1 MAEGAVGEGVRPK
14 VKAIGGENIWV
25 EFAGHKNTEYG
36 VELLSMP
43 TRPHPARKGDSIDI
57 PGRDGKLFM
66 DEGAYDR
73 VLVSLRMI
81 ATSGSMDAVNAWL
94 SGSGNLRFGDDPNR
108 AYRAMITKEFATSN
122 RNNRLNGREF
132 TVTFDCEPFRYV
144 YPDSGAVAIAA
155 SGDTIT
161 NPGTVYSLPRI
172 KVTGNGDFTMTVNG
186 YLIEAQGLTGGA
198 IIDCELQEV
207 LSLDGMESRN
217 AYFAMDE
224 FPRLSPGIN
233 AVTWTGSVTS
243 VQIEP
248 RWRYL

>member
-1 MAEGAVGEGVRPK
+1 M
-14 VKAIGGENIWV
+14 KAIGGGNIWV

-43 TRPHPARKGDSIDI
+43 TRPHPARKGESIDI
-57 PGRDGKLFM
+57 PGRDGKMFM

-81 ATSGSMDAVNAWL
+81 ATAGNMDAVNAWL
-94 SGSGNLRFGDDPNR
+94 SGSGNLRFGDEPER
-108 AYRAMITKEFATSN
+108 AYKAKITKEFATSN
-122 RNNRLNGREF
+122 RNNRLKGREF
-132 TVTFDCEPFRYV
+132 TVTFDCEPFRYA
-144 YPDSGAVAIAA
+144 YPATSTVTISTSGNTVN
-155 SGDTIT
+155 

-172 KVTGNGDFTMTVNG
+172 KVTGSGDFTLTVGG
-186 YLIEAQGLTGGA
+186 YLVEAQGLTGGA
-198 IIDCELQEV
+198 IIDSKLQEV

-233 AVTWTGSVTS
+233 SVAWTGSVTS